1 MWVHWLC
8 SKKSL
13 HLHVESQI
21 PGIPACHFRWIVS
34 VNPTDSIYDLINFIF
49 GEAMLKDPEPT
60 SHSEWGVGGGVYDS
74 SYVLVSGSHIG
85 LIWNSAT

>member
-8 SKKSL
+8 SKTSL

-34 VNPTDSIYDLINFIF
+34 VNPTDSIYDLINFLF

-60 SHSEWGVGGGVYDS
+60 SHSEWGGGGGGGRG
-74 SYVLVSGSHIG
+74 LWFIICIG
-85 LIWNSAT
+85 EWQPYWIDLD